1 MVIAS
6 FENRHAAEHML
17 ASLGRKFRKDARNG
31 HAAAFVIGGNAD
43 GSLKLTGSRV
53 LEASGLVSTVVGISA
68 FVMVG
73 LIGIGPMLKGAKST
87 KHAAHKHGSHV
98 GSDEE
103 LAHAILSQ
111 AGSSA
116 AIALVRCMDRETGQT
131 VATRAADHASY
142 GWDGSRPDFLA
153 ALEPGSEHDWVRTA
167 LDEPTSAGRGASTR
181 ARPS

>member
-1 MVIAS
+1 
-6 FENRHAAEHML
+6 
-17 ASLGRKFRKDARNG
+17 
-31 HAAAFVIGGNAD
+31 
-43 GSLKLTGSRV
+43 
-53 LEASGLVSTVVGISA
+53 
-68 FVMVG
+68 
-73 LIGIGPMLKGAKST
+73 MLKGAKST

-142 GWDGSRPDFLA
+142 SWDGSRPDFLA